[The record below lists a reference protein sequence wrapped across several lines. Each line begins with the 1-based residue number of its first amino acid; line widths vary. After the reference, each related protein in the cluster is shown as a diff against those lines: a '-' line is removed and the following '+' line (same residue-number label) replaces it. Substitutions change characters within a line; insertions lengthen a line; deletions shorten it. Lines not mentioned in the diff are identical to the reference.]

1 LRPTLSHTGHTHK
14 TVPPWKR
21 TVFTMLICQQ
31 PLATGRLGHFQ
42 LVIIVISLQIIQGF
56 DVGHLV
62 SYISSDYITPEK

>member
-1 LRPTLSHTGHTHK
+1 
-14 TVPPWKR
+14 
-21 TVFTMLICQQ
+21 MLICQQ

-56 DVGHLV
+56 DVGHLL